1 MGRSKKSRP
10 AGRQQPASGN
20 KAKPPATPQEAWQQA
35 IAAYE
40 GGKPRQAQSLL
51 APLLDMASVP
61 GEVSLL
67 AGLVEAQLGD
77 SRRAEEHL
85 RRAVQMVP
93 ERIEGWLG
101 LGNAQHMQG
110 RFDAAVETFRRVL
123 KRSPD
128 SPTALYNMA
137 MAQMD
142 HGRNREALDS
152 LERLLEVDPEWAGAE
167 HNRAI
172 LLGILGWAE
181 QAYTAYQTLVSK
193 DPDDP
198 WLRLEFAGF
207 LEQNNRADEA
217 AEWLP
222 TADAFGE
229 AAQGAAQA
237 QGLRAQLLV
246 REERYEEA
254 LELLDEAHRRTGQD
268 FLGYRQG
275 NLLDRSGR
283 MDEAMAAFERANR
296 ARAKQD
302 VAVRLRS
309 RKYLEYVAEK
319 IERGIA
325 SPMQTDR
332 EAVRDERRTPVFLVG
347 LPRSGTTLLDR
358 MLGAHPETQVLEEF
372 DTLRMAESAIAAG
385 RSPGEAR
392 RVYWDYVDRHIDL
405 TDGRIVID
413 KNPLHAAHLDVLP
426 KVFPDARVIIALRH
440 PYDAALSSY
449 MQDFQLNPASV
460 HFLELGS
467 TATLCARLLRMMQ
480 LFEQACPE
488 QAIRLR
494 YEELVTDFQGEVTRA
509 LEGIGLDWHADVSE
523 YAARANKTGMVTTP
537 SYEQVTKG
545 LYSSSIA
552 RWQRYAAW
560 LEPFREEIGP
570 LLPYFGYDE
579 AMESSGGE
587 QSAAT

>member
-222 TADAFGE
+222 TADAFGD

-237 QGLRAQLLV
+237 EGLRAQLLV

-309 RKYLEYVAEK
+309 RKCLEYVAEK

-325 SPMQTDR
+325 SPTQADC

-385 RSPGEAR
+385 RSPGETTALITPACRSSRSSASGVVSRPRLATSASSVGSRRAWTSTTLNPWFNSSIVSYCRSDPDIAWRPPPQSLAR
-392 RVYWDYVDRHIDL
+392 DVNVVTRGQPERVVAATAVDVALDEAVAPDGHQSLARLDVGERTRDAGRDPVHRDRLPPTTVENRSRHVGDRVAEVVDREDL
-405 TDGRIVID
+405 PPSV
-413 KNPLHAAHLDVLP
+413 AAVERRLGE
-426 KVFPDARVIIALRH
+426 
-440 PYDAALSSY
+440 
-449 MQDFQLNPASV
+449 PAV
-460 HFLELGS
+460 GDRLGG
-467 TATLCARLLRMMQ
+467 
-480 LFEQACPE
+480 
-488 QAIRLR
+488 
-494 YEELVTDFQGEVTRA
+494 LVGWE
-509 LEGIGLDWHADVSE
+509 
-523 YAARANKTGMVTTP
+523 
-537 SYEQVTKG
+537 
-545 LYSSSIA
+545 
-552 RWQRYAAW
+552 
-560 LEPFREEIGP
+560 
-570 LLPYFGYDE
+570 
-579 AMESSGGE
+579 
-587 QSAAT
+587 

>member
-10 AGRQQPASGN
+10 AGRQQPATGK
-20 KAKPPATPQEAWQQA
+20 KAKPPATPQEAWNQA

-40 GGKPRQAQSLL
+40 GGKPRQAQNLL
-51 APLLDMASVP
+51 APLLDMPSVP

-85 RRAVQMVP
+85 RRAVQLVP

-128 SPTALYNMA
+128 NPTALYNMA
-137 MAQMD
+137 MAWMD
-142 HGRNREALDS
+142 QGRQRDALAN
-152 LERLLEVDPEWAGAE
+152 LERVLEIQPDWPGAE

-172 LLGILGWAE
+172 VLGMLGWAE
-181 QAYTAYQTLVSK
+181 EAYTAYQTLVSK
-193 DPDDP
+193 HPDDP

-222 TADAFGE
+222 TADAFGD
-229 AAQGAAQA
+229 AGNGVAQA
-237 QGLRAQLLV
+237 EGLRAQLLV
-246 REERYEEA
+246 REERYQEA
-254 LELLDEAHRRTGQD
+254 LDLLDAAHRRTGQD

-275 NLLDRSGR
+275 NLLDRFGR
-283 MDEAMAAFERANR
+283 TDEAMAAFERANR
-296 ARAKQD
+296 ARSKQD
-302 VAVRLRS
+302 VAARLRS
-309 RKYLEYVAEK
+309 RKYPEYVAEK

-325 SPMQTDR
+325 PPVQADR
-332 EAVRDERRTPVFLVG
+332 DAVSDERRTPVFLVG

-385 RSPGEAR
+385 RSPAEAR
-392 RVYWDYVDRHIDL
+392 QVYWDYVDRHIEL
-405 TDGRIVID
+405 AEGRMVID
-413 KNPLHAAHLDVLP
+413 KNPLHAPHLDVLP

-449 MQDFQLNPASV
+449 MQDFRLNPASV
-460 HFLELGS
+460 HFLDPGS
-467 TATLCARLLRMMQ
+467 TATLCARLLTMMQ

-494 YEELVTDFQGEVTRA
+494 YEDLVTDFQGEVTRV
-509 LEGIGLDWHADVSE
+509 LQGIGLDWHGDVSE
-523 YAARANKTGMVTTP
+523 YAARAARTGMVTTP

-545 LYSSSIA
+545 LYSSSIG

-560 LEPFREEIGP
+560 LGPFREEIGP

-579 AMESSGGE
+579 AMETSGGVKN
-587 QSAAT
+587 ATT

>member
-1 MGRSKKSRP
+1 MGRSKKGRP
-10 AGRQQPASGN
+10 AGRQQSATGK

-40 GGKPRQAQSLL
+40 GGKPRQAQNLL
-51 APLLDMASVP
+51 APLLDMPSVP

-85 RRAVQMVP
+85 RRAVQLVP
-93 ERIEGWLG
+93 ERVEGWLG

-128 SPTALYNMA
+128 NPTALYNMA
-137 MAQMD
+137 MAWMD
-142 HGRNREALDS
+142 QGRHRDALAN
-152 LERLLEVDPEWAGAE
+152 LERVLELQPDWPGAE

-172 LLGILGWAE
+172 LLARLGWAGRAHD
-181 QAYTAYQTLVSK
+181 AYEALVTKNS
-193 DPDDP
+193 DDP

-207 LEQNNRADEA
+207 LDQSNRADEA
-217 AEWLP
+217 AAWLP
-222 TADAFGE
+222 AADAFGE
-229 AAQGAAQA
+229 ATQGAAQSE
-237 QGLRAQLLV
+237 GLRAQLLV
-246 REERYEEA
+246 REARYEEA
-254 LELLDEAHRRTGQD
+254 LELLDDAHRRTGED
-268 FLGYRQG
+268 LLGYRQG
-275 NLLDRSGR
+275 NLLDRFGR
-283 MDEAMAAFERANR
+283 TDEAMAAFRRGNLARSKQQVAN
-296 ARAKQD
+296 
-302 VAVRLRS
+302 RLRS
-309 RKYLEYVAEK
+309 RKYPEYVAEK
-319 IERGIA
+319 IERGILPCKSA
-325 SPMQTDR
+325 EQA
-332 EAVRDERRTPVFLVG
+332 AVSDERRTPVFLVG

-372 DTLRMAESAIAAG
+372 DTLRTAESALVAG
-385 RSPGEAR
+385 RSPAEAR
-392 RVYWDYVDRHIDL
+392 QAYWDYVDRHIDV
-405 TDGRIVID
+405 TEGRMVID
-413 KNPLHAAHLDVLP
+413 KNPLHAPHLDVLP

-449 MQDFQLNPASV
+449 MQNFELNPASV
-460 HFLELGS
+460 HFLDLGS
-467 TATLCARLLRMMQ
+467 TATLCARLLTMMQ

-494 YEELVTDFQGEVTRA
+494 YEDLVTDFQAQVTRV
-509 LEGIGLDWHADVSE
+509 LQGIGLDWHADVAE
-523 YAARANKTGMVTTP
+523 YAARAGETGMVTTP

-545 LYSSSIA
+545 LYSSSIG

-560 LEPFREEIGP
+560 LGPFREEIGP

-579 AMESSGGE
+579 AMESSGGAE
-587 QSAAT
+587 NAAT

>member
-10 AGRQQPASGN
+10 AGRQPSISG
-20 KAKPPATPQEAWQQA
+20 KKTKPPATPQEAWEQA

-40 GGKPRQAQSLL
+40 GGKPRQAQNLL

-85 RRAVQMVP
+85 RRAVQLVP
-93 ERIEGWLG
+93 QRIEGWLG

-110 RFDAAVETFRRVL
+110 RFDAAVETYRRAL

-128 SPTALYNMA
+128 NPTALYNMA
-137 MAQMD
+137 MAWMD
-142 HGRNREALDS
+142 QGRHRDALTN
-152 LERLLEVDPEWAGAE
+152 LERVLEVQPEWPGAE
-167 HNRAI
+167 WNRA
-172 LLGILGWAE
+172 LVLGMLGWAD
-181 QAYTAYQTLVSK
+181 QARDAYRALLSK
-193 DPDDP
+193 NPDDP

-222 TADAFGE
+222 AAEAFGD
-229 AAQGAAQA
+229 AAKGAAQA
-237 QGLRAQLLV
+237 EGLRAQLLV
-246 REERYEEA
+246 REGRHEA
-254 LELLDEAHRRTGQD
+254 ALDLLNEAYRRTGED

-275 NLLDRSGR
+275 SLLDRFGR
-283 MDEAMAAFERANR
+283 PDEAMQAFERANR
-296 ARAKQD
+296 ARSKQA

-309 RKYLEYVAEK
+309 RKYPEYLAEK

-325 SPMQTDR
+325 PSALVAR
-332 EAVRDERRTPVFLVG
+332 EAIHDQRREPVFLIG

-372 DTLRMAESAIAAG
+372 DTLRMAESALVAG
-385 RSPGEAR
+385 RSPEEAR
-392 RVYWDYVDRHIDL
+392 QVYWDYVDRHIEL
-405 TDGRIVID
+405 AEGQLVID
-413 KNPLHAAHLDVLP
+413 KNPLHASHLDVLP

-460 HFLELGS
+460 HFLDLGS
-467 TATLCARLLRMMQ
+467 TATLCARLLTMMQ
-480 LFEQACPE
+480 LFEEACPE
-488 QAIRLR
+488 QTIRLR
-494 YEELVTDFQGEVTRA
+494 YEDLVTDFEHEVTRV
-509 LEGIGLDWHADVSE
+509 LRGIGLDWHADVSD
-523 YAARANKTGMVTTP
+523 YAARAGKTGMVTTP

-545 LYSSSIA
+545 LYSSSIG
-552 RWQRYAAW
+552 RWKRYDQW
-560 LEPFREEIGP
+560 LDPFRKEIGP

-579 AMESSGGE
+579 TGA
-587 QSAAT
+587 